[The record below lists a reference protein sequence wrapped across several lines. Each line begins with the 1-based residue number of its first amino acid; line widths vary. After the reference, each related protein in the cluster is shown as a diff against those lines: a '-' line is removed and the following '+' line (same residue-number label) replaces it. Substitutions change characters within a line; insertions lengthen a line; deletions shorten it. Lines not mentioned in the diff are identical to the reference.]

1 MGENRA
7 NEIIIPS
14 KFNVHVLINTC
25 SMKKVQYLM

>member
-14 KFNVHVLINTC
+14 KFNVHVLNTC
-25 SMKKVQYLM
+25 SMKKVQHLM

>member
-14 KFNVHVLINTC
+14 KFNVHVLN